1 MLPLSVPA
9 LVTVALF
16 TFMMV
21 WNDYF
26 GPLIYLSDPDQW
38 TLALGLKA
46 FQGQFTGRFDL
57 MMAASILV
65 MLPTLIIFFFAQK
78 QFIEGITFSGIKG

>member
-1 MLPLSVPA
+1 
-9 LVTVALF
+9 
-16 TFMMV
+16 MV

-46 FQGQFTGRFDL
+46 FQGQFTNRFDL

-65 MLPTLIIFFFAQK
+65 MLPTIVIFFFAQK